1 MIALKV
7 EDVKTFTSKL
17 FLKEDFDSFLVKEV
31 NIVTYNNFTID
42 GHVRQGYYTQ
52 EELEENRIESFSSWK
67 VLRPVCFSLIKGKKL
82 PGSFHI
88 VLLLPPS
95 DTEKFAF
102 ASGSGISSEQI
113 QGLYLN
119 IRYEDGALY
128 CVTGTSLNLFTMDKI
143 LENEWDKAVEKF
155 MRSHEIV
162 CT

>member
-42 GHVRQGYYTQ
+42 GHIRQGYYTD
-52 EELEENRIESFSSWK
+52 EELEENRIESFSSWR

-102 ASGSGISSEQI
+102 SSGSGISGEQI
-113 QGLYLN
+113 
-119 IRYEDGALY
+119 
-128 CVTGTSLNLFTMDKI
+128 
-143 LENEWDKAVEKF
+143 
-155 MRSHEIV
+155 
-162 CT
+162 